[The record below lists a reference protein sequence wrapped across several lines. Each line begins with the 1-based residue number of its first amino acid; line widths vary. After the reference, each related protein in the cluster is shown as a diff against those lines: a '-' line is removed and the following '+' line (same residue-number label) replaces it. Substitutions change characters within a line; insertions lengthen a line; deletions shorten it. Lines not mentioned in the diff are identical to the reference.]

1 MTLEGGKK
9 QCRTGKKKRGRGSRG
24 AIEYKRG
31 KGKGVR
37 IINRI
42 FWLKQKLLTKFL

>member
-1 MTLEGGKK
+1 MTSSAAGGGKK
-9 QCRTGKKKRGRGSRG
+9 ECRRGKKKGRGRRG

-42 FWLKQKLLTKFL
+42 FWLK